1 MSLPFDLASQAGG
14 DSRSSPAGTSLWAYV
29 GSAPSPLLEF
39 GSLCFPSENLFPSE
53 KNEGRKCLQTWHL
66 AERGMLD
73 GPEFVVS
80 SGWVPYLHHLLVYGL
95 RPVFLQP

>member
-1 MSLPFDLASQAGG
+1 MSLPFDLASQAGETVG
-14 DSRSSPAGTSLWAYV
+14 APLQGPPSGPMWAV
-29 GSAPSPLLEF
+29 PPPPLLEF

-80 SGWVPYLHHLLVYGL
+80 SGWVP
-95 RPVFLQP
+95 